1 MLSIVLSAL
10 PYHIFFKIYY
20 LKNPMVVY
28 LQCCILVYSKVIQLH
43 IIFLVHYGLS
53 QDIKYSSLC
62 FTIGPCCLST
72 LCIIAYIC

>member
-1 MLSIVLSAL
+1 
-10 PYHIFFKIYY
+10 
-20 LKNPMVVY
+20 MVVY

>member
-1 MLSIVLSAL
+1 
-10 PYHIFFKIYY
+10 
-20 LKNPMVVY
+20 MVVY

-62 FTIGPCCLST
+62 YTVGLYCLSI
-72 LCIIAYIC
+72 LYLPVFIC